1 MANTRALQE
10 EREIFSNNEHHVHAR
25 AHTHAQLD
33 VATIPYLTVL
43 PTEVGGPIVDERIG
57 FQLGCLD
64 SIPVSTTYYLSDLG

>member
-1 MANTRALQE
+1 MRT
-10 EREIFSNNEHHVHAR
+10 R

-33 VATIPYLTVL
+33 VAAVPYLTVL
-43 PTEVGGPIVDERIG
+43 PADIGGPIVDERIG